1 MNVFG
6 SLFLSLSVFA
16 FLGANASPSTIDI
29 VGITPGIT
37 TAEDLKPISE
47 GRRYEISGFR
57 LSCDPEF
64 ESEKLASFTCFTGLP
79 HYSYDLNSKDQR
91 RQVTNNEIHEI
102 FLKGFTK
109 KFGPPGKVEKN
120 NVKNAFGAN
129 FQQHTA
135 IWKDRAGNVLTIS
148 NMNGKIDAGVV
159 MLESKSA
166 HQQRNSKDVLA
177 DRKF

>member
-6 SLFLSLSVFA
+6 NLFLSLGVFA
-16 FLGANASPSTIDI
+16 FVSANATPSTIDI

-64 ESEKLASFTCFTGLP
+64 EGEKLTSFTCFTGLP

-109 KFGPPGKVEKN
+109 KFGPPSKVEKS

-159 MLESKSA
+159 ILESKSA

>member
-16 FLGANASPSTIDI
+16 FLGANASPNTIDI
-29 VGITPGIT
+29 VGLAPGIT

-64 ESEKLASFTCFTGLP
+64 EDEKLASLTCFTGLP

-91 RQVTNNEIHEI
+91 HQVTNNEIHEI

-109 KFGPPGKVEKN
+109 KFGPPSKVEKN

>member
-6 SLFLSLSVFA
+6 KLFLSFGVFA
-16 FLGANASPSTIDI
+16 VVSVNAAPSTIDF
-29 VGITPGIT
+29 VGLTPGIT

-64 ESEKLASFTCFTGLP
+64 DGEKLASFTCFTGLP
-79 HYSYDLNSKDQR
+79 HYSYDLNSKDQS

-109 KFGPPGKVEKN
+109 KFGPPVKFEKS
-120 NVKNAFGAN
+120 NVKNAFGVN
-129 FQQHTA
+129 FQQHIA
-135 IWKDRAGNVLTIS
+135 IWKDDAGNVLTIS
-148 NMNGKIDAGVV
+148 NMNGKIDAGVI
-159 MLESKSA
+159 MLESQSS
-166 HQQRNSKDVLA
+166 HQKRNSKDVLA
-177 DRKF
+177 NRKF